1 MQELMR
7 EVADEPEEL
16 YMGVN
21 KRSKSNKYA
30 DMLEEDEMENFRRV
44 QLTKKERK
52 AMRNRQLEDMQDRL
66 ENLDDDF
73 AAIDNIVK
81 RAGKKG
87 GDSMADGAERDAAAT
102 KFSKSLKQFVN
113 PKKRVDFADLKTKDV
128 KGDSLYEG

>member
-1 MQELMR
+1 
-7 EVADEPEEL
+7 
-16 YMGVN
+16 
-21 KRSKSNKYA
+21 
-30 DMLEEDEMENFRRV
+30 
-44 QLTKKERK
+44 
-52 AMRNRQLEDMQDRL
+52 MRNRQLEDMQDRL

-102 KFSKSLKQFVN
+102 KFSKSLKQFVK
-113 PKKRVDFADLKTKDV
+113 PKKRVNFADLKTKDV